1 MASARDLDDEEG
13 DLFGSDDEGTAPPA
27 APAAPAA
34 AAPGASA
41 GNDAEVDEKDLFGSG
56 EEDDVSEKDLFGSEE
71 EGDELDERELF
82 GSDTEGSR
90 KDKAE
95 KGLPSSGTPL
105 AAPSEISEMD
115 ERDIFGEVPEDEEE
129 PEKVEDVILLRRPGP
144 PTDRVMKSMR
154 LPNVLSVDTKPYK
167 EETVPQSLLEGY
179 KEFKNTRGQNVVK
192 LLNPEN
198 CVRWRFKKGP
208 DGQILTDDDGRPQ
221 YESNSRLVEW
231 EDGSRTLFVGGEA
244 FNISEIGDRTFLY
257 EENSKDVYVCHGSLK
272 KKLVATPR
280 SLNSSTHEMLKR
292 SQYRKY
298 EPVRRSLLMAIDE
311 GVSAERQL
319 QDIANE
325 DKKRKEKKKATDMS
339 SGGMATMSGA
349 FLEDEEDGGE
359 GPSVAGLKKQ
369 FKQAGAQPVKRLKLD
384 NES

>member
-1 MASARDLDDEEG
+1 VEPLSGAARAFWQAELYLRQLDAEAGDSAVEEAAGEAKERIEAETTDWQQALQGSILLARQNFISATRFGYFLRRSRQRYDLERSFAASGKESNLADWLGKARPADAVEMVRPASKEASSAIEHRATE
-13 DLFGSDDEGTAPPA
+13 LFGAEEMLLRQLHGRPSDMAQLEMSKEGRKQLSLEA
-27 APAAPAA
+27 AAFGAGLFAAEAA
-34 AAPGASA
+34 AAGCY
-41 GNDAEVDEKDLFGSG
+41 
-56 EEDDVSEKDLFGSEE
+56 
-71 EGDELDERELF
+71 R
-82 GSDTEGSR
+82 
-90 KDKAE
+90 
-95 KGLPSSGTPL
+95 
-105 AAPSEISEMD
+105 
-115 ERDIFGEVPEDEEE
+115 
-129 PEKVEDVILLRRPGP
+129 
-144 PTDRVMKSMR
+144 
-154 LPNVLSVDTKPYK
+154 
-167 EETVPQSLLEGY
+167 
-179 KEFKNTRGQNVVK
+179 
-192 LLNPEN
+192 
-198 CVRWRFKKGP
+198 
-208 DGQILTDDDGRPQ
+208 
-221 YESNSRLVEW
+221 
-231 EDGSRTLFVGGEA
+231 SRTLFVGGEA
-244 FNISEIGDRTFLY
+244 FNISEIGDRLGF
-257 EENSKDVYVCHGSLK
+257 E
-272 KKLVATPR
+272 LVATPR